1 MNNPLQELYKLI
13 MNSCYGKT
21 IQKPVKY
28 DHRYVKESDL
38 SKYWYKNY
46 YKIIECVKLANSDIY
61 DVKIIKQI
69 NSQFN
74 FSLLGVQIL
83 SMSKRIMNE
92 VMCLAYDLGIKI
104 FYQDTD
110 SMHIEKDKIELL
122 SNAFK
127 EKYNRELIGK
137 SLGQF
142 HSDFEPINNHKE
154 TPYAIE
160 SIFVAKKIYMDK
172 LTDSSGDIGY
182 HLRGKGITQQSIK
195 ALTSEK
201 FNGDFVKTYESLF
214 NEESLTFDLTAGQ
227 PSFAFSSDFT
237 VSSRS
242 EFLRKVKCSLPKGS
256 VEDYF
261 EN

>member
-1 MNNPLQELYKLI
+1 MIILNWFL
-13 MNSCYGKT
+13 NSCYGKT

-38 SKYWYKNY
+38 SRYWYKNY
-46 YKIIECVKLANSDIY
+46 YKIIECCKLAKSDIY

-69 NSQFN
+69 SNQFN

-172 LTDSSGDIGY
+172 LTDSTGDIGY

-195 ALTSEK
+195 ALTNEK
-201 FNGDFVKTYESLF
+201 YNGDFVKTYEALY
-214 NEESLTFDLTAGQ
+214 NEDTLTFDLTAGQ